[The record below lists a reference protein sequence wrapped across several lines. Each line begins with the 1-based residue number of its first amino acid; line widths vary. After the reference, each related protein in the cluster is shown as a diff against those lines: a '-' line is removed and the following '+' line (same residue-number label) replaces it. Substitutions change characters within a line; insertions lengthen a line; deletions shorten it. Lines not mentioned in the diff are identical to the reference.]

1 MDRITRVGVDLAKN
15 VMQVHAVDSAERV
28 VVRKAISRERFVK
41 WFANLEPCL
50 IAMEARSAAHYWARK
65 LHALGHE
72 VRLIPPQF
80 IAPYRKGGAR
90 VKNDALDAEAICE
103 AASRPHMR
111 FVPVKS
117 PAQQSVLVLHRMRT
131 GFVEERSALA
141 NRWRGL
147 LAEFGVFLPQGTRQL
162 HQHFIDRVED
172 GSNELT
178 GPARQALMRGWAQWQ
193 ALDEEIAWFDRQIAE
208 HASHD
213 PQAQRC
219 MDVCGV
225 GRLTASAAL
234 ATVVDARQFKNG
246 RQMAAWLG
254 IVPKQKSSGGK
265 QRLGSITRQGI
276 PIDGQHLPL
285 AAHMQQLQYIANQL
299 VQPQL
304 RRRPPLAH
312 RQVRQDE
319 FLKLLLA
326 QFRRYRLPAL
336 TSSHPDHFEI
346 RPLPDSC
353 VRYGRSSPGAACRQ
367 ISRPSKTRNQ
377 LLCI

>member
-15 VMQVHAVDSAERV
+15 VMQIHAVDSAECV
-28 VVRKAISRERFVK
+28 VVRKAIPRERFVS

-50 IAMEARSAAHYWARK
+50 IAMEACGAAHYWARK

-80 IAPYRKGGAR
+80 VAPYRKGGAR

-131 GFVEERSALA
+131 GFVEERTALA
-141 NRWRGL
+141 NRLRGL
-147 LAEFGVFLPQGTRQL
+147 LAEFGVFLPQGTRPL
-162 HQHFIDRVED
+162 HEHLIERVED

-178 GPARQALMRGWAQWQ
+178 GPARLALLRGWEQWQ
-193 ALDEEIAWFDRQIAE
+193 VLDEQIAWFDRQIAE
-208 HASHD
+208 HANRD

-225 GRLTASAAL
+225 GRLTASAAV

-265 QRLGSITRQGI
+265 QRLGSITRQGN
-276 PIDGQHLPL
+276 DYLRTLLFQGARSAVLT
-285 AAHMQQLQYIANQL
+285 AHRRDDRLSRWIVQLQARVGYYKTLVAVANKHARIL
-299 VQPQL
+299 WAV
-304 RRRPPLAH
+304 LAKGE
-312 RQVRQDE
+312 QFDPSYAPVR
-319 FLKLLLA
+319 
-326 QFRRYRLPAL
+326 
-336 TSSHPDHFEI
+336 T
-346 RPLPDSC
+346 
-353 VRYGRSSPGAACRQ
+353 GGATGA
-367 ISRPSKTRNQ
+367 
-377 LLCI
+377 

>member
-15 VMQVHAVDSAERV
+15 VMQIHAVDSAERV
-28 VVRKAISRERFVK
+28 VVRKAIPRERFVS

-50 IAMEARSAAHYWARK
+50 IAMEACGAAHYWARK

-80 IAPYRKGGAR
+80 VAPYRKGGAH
-90 VKNDALDAEAICE
+90 VKNDALDAEAVCE

-131 GFVEERSALA
+131 GFVEERTALV
-141 NRWRGL
+141 NRLRGL
-147 LAEFGVFLPQGTRQL
+147 LAEFGVFLPQGIRRL
-162 HQHFIDRVED
+162 HEHLIERIED

-178 GPARQALMRGWAQWQ
+178 GPARLALLRGCEQWQ
-193 ALDEEIAWFDRQIAE
+193 VLDEQIAWFDRQIAE
-208 HASHD
+208 HANRD

-225 GRLTASAAL
+225 GRLTASAAV
-234 ATVVDARQFKNG
+234 ATVVDARQFRNG

-265 QRLGSITRQGI
+265 QRLGSITRQGN
-276 PIDGQHLPL
+276 DYLRTLLFQGARSAVLT
-285 AAHMQQLQYIANQL
+285 AHRRDDRLSRWIVQLQARVGYYKALVAVANKHARILWAVLAKGEKFDPSHVCIAPRAVIWATN
-299 VQPQL
+299 
-304 RRRPPLAH
+304 
-312 RQVRQDE
+312 
-319 FLKLLLA
+319 
-326 QFRRYRLPAL
+326 
-336 TSSHPDHFEI
+336 S
-346 RPLPDSC
+346 
-353 VRYGRSSPGAACRQ
+353 
-367 ISRPSKTRNQ
+367 
-377 LLCI
+377 